1 MDFRVPELAD
11 HLLLIEHELVVLG
24 WWSAEPPASEALSSQ
39 QPFCVD
45 TLAFEEWL
53 QWIFLP
59 RMREIIEQG
68 KPLPS
73 VSGIRQMGEMVFVDR
88 PEQARRLLEL
98 LGAFDL
104 LISGSRS

>member
-1 MDFRVPELAD
+1 MDARILRLAD
-11 HLLLIEHELVVLG
+11 QLLLIERELLVLG
-24 WWSAEPPASEALSSQ
+24 WWDAESPSELALASQ

-45 TLAFEEWL
+45 TLAFEQWL

-59 RMREIIEQG
+59 RMKEIIAQG
-68 KPLPS
+68 QPLPS

-88 PEQARRLLEL
+88 PQQATRLLEL

-104 LISGSRS
+104 LISGSES